1 MSYRGEAIL
10 QETVVT
16 KEKGRK
22 LQLIIPTAVM
32 IGIFVIMLLTY
43 VRELVNESHLTVEN
57 RHMEVARDYREA
69 FVDGITDAKILAEYM
84 TELLVKSGDGNLLS
98 EYTNVDLAMSLMDSL
113 KNHTDAYQVVMANN
127 RGQGMLADG
136 TRVSV
141 LYEPY
146 YCNSAQ
152 KEAITSFVEKEG
164 ISEKSAI
171 VTSIPIT
178 GDGKLIRGYI
188 YMYFNLQSMDMEKYL
203 NDSTSEINYSFAVL
217 HGKDDVL
224 WHSEDGCEEL
234 FRNMNFVSNVKDL
247 KFERMGFNTFSSRM
261 TSHRD
266 IKAVIKDE
274 TEEHFV
280 FGVSLEMEDL
290 YLLMETDLENIEREE
305 KAEWEVARKILYWIF
320 LAVSAFII
328 LMMIFTLVRKK
339 DFERRSKALNEK
351 AETDLLTELNNK
363 ISTEE
368 KIQNYLITHKNEQA
382 MMFVLDIDN
391 FKKINDTM
399 GHAFGDEVL
408 RAVGKG
414 LRAEFR
420 YSDIIGR
427 MGGDEFCI
435 LLKGLNNDALITK
448 EANRLLY
455 FFRNLVVGDYVKY
468 SATASIGAAVFP
480 RDGENFEE
488 LYKAADKALYKA
500 KRRGKNQ
507 LAFYNASFDT
517 YDGDVEEEEEQD
529 SKVDSHEEKDK

>member
-1 MSYRGEAIL
+1 
-10 QETVVT
+10 
-16 KEKGRK
+16 
-22 LQLIIPTAVM
+22 
-32 IGIFVIMLLTY
+32 
-43 VRELVNESHLTVEN
+43 
-57 RHMEVARDYREA
+57 
-69 FVDGITDAKILAEYM
+69 
-84 TELLVKSGDGNLLS
+84 
-98 EYTNVDLAMSLMDSL
+98 
-113 KNHTDAYQVVMANN
+113 
-127 RGQGMLADG
+127 
-136 TRVSV
+136 
-141 LYEPY
+141 
-146 YCNSAQ
+146 
-152 KEAITSFVEKEG
+152 
-164 ISEKSAI
+164 
-171 VTSIPIT
+171 
-178 GDGKLIRGYI
+178 
-188 YMYFNLQSMDMEKYL
+188 MYFNLQSMDMEKYL

-305 KAEWEVARKILYWIF
+305 KAEWEVARKILYWIS

-328 LMMIFTLVRKK
+328 LMMIFTLARKK
-339 DFERRSKALNEK
+339 DFERRSKELNEK

-368 KIQNYLITHKNEQA
+368 KIQNYLATHKKEQA

-517 YDGDVEEEEEQD
+517 YDGDVEDEEEQD

>member
-10 QETVVT
+10 QETVVA

-43 VRELVNESHLTVEN
+43 VRELVNESHVTVEN
-57 RHMEVARDYREA
+57 RHMEVVRDYREA

-84 TELLVKSGDGNLLS
+84 AELLVKSGDGNLLS

-247 KFERMGFNTFSSRM
+247 KFERMGFNIFSSRM

-328 LMMIFTLVRKK
+328 LMMIFTLARKK
-339 DFERRSKALNEK
+339 DFERRSKELNEK

-368 KIQNYLITHKNEQA
+368 KIQNYLATHKKEQA
-382 MMFVLDIDN
+382 MMIVLDIDN

-517 YDGDVEEEEEQD
+517 YDGDVEDEEEQD
-529 SKVDSHEEKDK
+529 SKADSHEEKDK

>member
-10 QETVVT
+10 QETVIA

-43 VRELVNESHLTVEN
+43 VRELVNESHVTVEN
-57 RHMEVARDYREA
+57 RHVEVARDYREA

-84 TELLVKSGDGNLLS
+84 AELLVKSGDGNLLS
-98 EYTNVDLAMSLMDSL
+98 EHTNVDLAMSLMDSL

-203 NDSTSEINYSFAVL
+203 DDSTSEINYSFAVL

-247 KFERMGFNTFSSRM
+247 EFDRMGFNTFSSRM

-305 KAEWEVARKILYWIF
+305 KAEWEVARKILYWIS

-328 LMMIFTLVRKK
+328 LMMIFTLARKK
-339 DFERRSKALNEK
+339 DFERRSKELNEK

-368 KIQNYLITHKNEQA
+368 KIQNYLTTHKKEQA

-435 LLKGLNNDALITK
+435 LLKGLNNDALIIK

-507 LAFYNASFDT
+507 LAFYDASFDT
-517 YDGDVEEEEEQD
+517 YDGDVEDEEEQD
-529 SKVDSHEEKDK
+529 SKVDSHEGKDR

>member
-10 QETVVT
+10 QETVVA

-43 VRELVNESHLTVEN
+43 VRELVNASHVTVEN
-57 RHMEVARDYREA
+57 RHVEIARDYREA

-84 TELLVKSGDGNLLS
+84 AELLVKSGDGNLLS

-305 KAEWEVARKILYWIF
+305 KAEWEVARKILYWIS

-328 LMMIFTLVRKK
+328 LMMIFTLARKK
-339 DFERRSKALNEK
+339 DFERRSKELNEK

-368 KIQNYLITHKNEQA
+368 KIQNYLATHKKEQA

-517 YDGDVEEEEEQD
+517 YDGDVEDEEEQD

>member
-10 QETVVT
+10 QETVVA

-43 VRELVNESHLTVEN
+43 VRELVNGSHVTVEN
-57 RHMEVARDYREA
+57 RHVEIARDYRDA
-69 FVDGITDAKILAEYM
+69 FIDGITDARILAEYM
-84 TELLVKSGDGNLLS
+84 AELLVKSGDGNLLS

-203 NDSTSEINYSFAVL
+203 DDSTSEINYSFAVL

-234 FRNMNFVSNVKDL
+234 FRNMNFVSNVKD
-247 KFERMGFNTFSSRM
+247 FEFDRMGFNTFSSRM
-261 TSHRD
+261 TSGRD

-280 FGVSLEMEDL
+280 FGVSLELEDL

-305 KAEWEVARKILYWIF
+305 KAEWEVARKILYWIS

-328 LMMIFTLVRKK
+328 LMMIFTLARKK
-339 DFERRSKALNEK
+339 DFERRSKELNEK

-368 KIQNYLITHKNEQA
+368 KIQNYLITHKKEQA

-435 LLKGLNNDALITK
+435 LLKGLNNDALIIK

-507 LAFYNASFDT
+507 LAFYDASFDT
-517 YDGDVEEEEEQD
+517 YDGDVEDEEEQD
-529 SKVDSHEEKDK
+529 SKVDSHEGKDR

>member
-10 QETVVT
+10 QETVIA

-43 VRELVNESHLTVEN
+43 VRELVNESHVTVEN
-57 RHMEVARDYREA
+57 RHVEVARDYREA

-84 TELLVKSGDGNLLS
+84 AELLVKSGDSNLLS

-203 NDSTSEINYSFAVL
+203 DDSTSEINYSFAVL

-247 KFERMGFNTFSSRM
+247 EFDRMGFNTFSSRM

-305 KAEWEVARKILYWIF
+305 KAEWEVARKILYWIS

-328 LMMIFTLVRKK
+328 LMMIFTLIRKK
-339 DFERRSKALNEK
+339 DFERRSKELNEK

-368 KIQNYLITHKNEQA
+368 KIQNYLTTHKKEQA
-382 MMFVLDIDN
+382 MMIVLDIDN

-517 YDGDVEEEEEQD
+517 YDGDVEDEEDKD
-529 SKVDSHEEKDK
+529 SKVDSHEGKDK

>member
-1 MSYRGEAIL
+1 
-10 QETVVT
+10 
-16 KEKGRK
+16 
-22 LQLIIPTAVM
+22 
-32 IGIFVIMLLTY
+32 
-43 VRELVNESHLTVEN
+43 
-57 RHMEVARDYREA
+57 
-69 FVDGITDAKILAEYM
+69 
-84 TELLVKSGDGNLLS
+84 
-98 EYTNVDLAMSLMDSL
+98 MDS
-113 KNHTDAYQVVMANN
+113 A
-127 RGQGMLADG
+127 
-136 TRVSV
+136 
-141 LYEPY
+141 
-146 YCNSAQ
+146 
-152 KEAITSFVEKEG
+152 AIV
-164 ISEKSAI
+164 IDSEKSAI

-305 KAEWEVARKILYWIF
+305 KAEWEVARKILYWIS

-328 LMMIFTLVRKK
+328 LMMIFTLARKK
-339 DFERRSKALNEK
+339 DFERRSKELNEK

-368 KIQNYLITHKNEQA
+368 KIQNYLATHKKEQA

-517 YDGDVEEEEEQD
+517 YDGDVEDEEEQD

>member
-10 QETVVT
+10 QETVVA

-43 VRELVNESHLTVEN
+43 VRELVNGSHVTVEN
-57 RHMEVARDYREA
+57 RHVEIARDYRDA
-69 FVDGITDAKILAEYM
+69 FIDGITDARILAEYM
-84 TELLVKSGDGNLLS
+84 AELLVKSGDGNLLS

-136 TRVSV
+136 TRISV

-203 NDSTSEINYSFAVL
+203 DDSTSEINYSFAVL

-234 FRNMNFVSNVKDL
+234 FRNMNFVSNVKD
-247 KFERMGFNTFSSRM
+247 FEFDRMGFNTFSSRM
-261 TSHRD
+261 TSGRD

-280 FGVSLEMEDL
+280 FGVSLELEDL

-305 KAEWEVARKILYWIF
+305 KAEWEVARKILYWIS

-339 DFERRSKALNEK
+339 DFERRSKELNEK

-368 KIQNYLITHKNEQA
+368 KIQNYLTTHKKEQA

-435 LLKGLNNDALITK
+435 LLKGLNNDALIIK

-507 LAFYNASFDT
+507 LAFYDASFDT
-517 YDGDVEEEEEQD
+517 YDGDVEDEEEQD
-529 SKVDSHEEKDK
+529 SKVDSHEGKDR

>member
-10 QETVVT
+10 QETVVA

-32 IGIFVIMLLTY
+32 IGIFMIMLLTY
-43 VRELVNESHLTVEN
+43 VRELVNESHVTVEN
-57 RHMEVARDYREA
+57 RHVEIARDYREA

-84 TELLVKSGDGNLLS
+84 AELLVKSGDGNLLS

-305 KAEWEVARKILYWIF
+305 KAEWEVARKILYWIS

-328 LMMIFTLVRKK
+328 LMMIFTLARKK
-339 DFERRSKALNEK
+339 DFERRSKELNEK

-368 KIQNYLITHKNEQA
+368 KIQNYLATHKKEQA

-517 YDGDVEEEEEQD
+517 YDGDVEDEEEQD

>member
-1 MSYRGEAIL
+1 M
-10 QETVVT
+10 
-16 KEKGRK
+16 
-22 LQLIIPTAVM
+22 
-32 IGIFVIMLLTY
+32 
-43 VRELVNESHLTVEN
+43 
-57 RHMEVARDYREA
+57 
-69 FVDGITDAKILAEYM
+69 
-84 TELLVKSGDGNLLS
+84 
-98 EYTNVDLAMSLMDSL
+98 
-113 KNHTDAYQVVMANN
+113 
-127 RGQGMLADG
+127 
-136 TRVSV
+136 
-141 LYEPY
+141 
-146 YCNSAQ
+146 
-152 KEAITSFVEKEG
+152 EKEG

-247 KFERMGFNTFSSRM
+247 KFERMGFNIFSSRM
-261 TSHRD
+261 TRHRD

-328 LMMIFTLVRKK
+328 LMMIFTLARKK
-339 DFERRSKALNEK
+339 DFERRSKELNEK

-368 KIQNYLITHKNEQA
+368 KIQNYLATHKKEQA
-382 MMFVLDIDN
+382 MMIVLDIDN

-517 YDGDVEEEEEQD
+517 YDGDVEDEEEQD
-529 SKVDSHEEKDK
+529 SKADSHEEKDK